1 MNQLADNGIIE
12 QTGLIPIV
20 FQPTRQSNIL
30 DRIYVSDTCYSTVR
44 VVKSMV
50 ISDHH
55 AVVAYHDTD
64 NTTITR
70 VRRTLTYR
78 KRTPTQHALFLAH
91 IATLNFDADDNEKS
105 VQRNFDD
112 FYETLLGLL
121 EAFYPERTITVSNRD
136 PDFITADIKRKLRRK
151 NRLMRAARV
160 EEASA
165 LAIQIAK
172 DITRRNA
179 RSLNKLQA
187 SSNMKEVF
195 DS

>member
-1 MNQLADNGIIE
+1 M
-12 QTGLIPIV
+12 
-20 FQPTRQSNIL
+20 
-30 DRIYVSDTCYSTVR
+30 
-44 VVKSMV
+44 VK
-50 ISDHH
+50 SDHH

-121 EAFYPERTITVSNRD
+121 EAFYPERTVTVSNRD
-136 PDFITADIKRKLRRK
+136 PDFITSGKTD
-151 NRLMRAARV
+151 
-160 EEASA
+160 
-165 LAIQIAK
+165 
-172 DITRRNA
+172 
-179 RSLNKLQA
+179 
-187 SSNMKEVF
+187 
-195 DS
+195 